1 MSSNASG
8 DSVSYYIMRI
18 HIKLDPTDAC
28 LVFTKSSSSRSDHM
42 VSNTL
47 GDGWSLDWWS
57 VGGSG
62 STSGSKRCKAKYF
75 RVNLTL

>member
-18 HIKLDPTDAC
+18 RLKLDPTDAC
-28 LVFTKSSSSRSDHM
+28 LVFTKSSSSRSDYM
-42 VSNTL
+42 ASSTL